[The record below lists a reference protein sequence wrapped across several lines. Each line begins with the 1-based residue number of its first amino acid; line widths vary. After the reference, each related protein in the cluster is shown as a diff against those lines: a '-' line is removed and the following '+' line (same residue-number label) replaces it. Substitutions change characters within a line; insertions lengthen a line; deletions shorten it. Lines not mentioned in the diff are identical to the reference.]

1 MSRPDC
7 ISNRNV
13 KIIATYLYH
22 KTGTISGLFEGL
34 QYPSSLFRT
43 PEEFFLNEEE
53 WTALSNFYTILKR
66 ARERVRES
74 NFFFNCGFS
83 AANLSSWGKLGYF
96 TKLFSSPTD
105 GFKRLGFFNRQFND
119 TKEIRVAIHP
129 YYDKSEGL
137 MRTVILIQYH
147 EDMDPNEDMM
157 GDLYTRGILSSI
169 PTLWNLPP
177 ANIKCIMA
185 PYDPKRILESLKPE
199 KELLLRWKGKEL
211 YLREGQ
217 EEKKLGELVRLLPE
231 EDHEG
236 LFLGRHRPLSLE
248 EEIKGESPCA
258 LLMSLDLILD
268 ELTIENNT
276 ILMAPY
282 FVLDITYERMSVG
295 SRLRCL
301 IPSKGRQEATQMA
314 LMQTIEE
321 LRSSVQEKSIA
332 YAQLEK
338 VNNEL
343 RRIKE
348 TQEKLIE
355 ERTAELERA
364 RAELTAMNEK
374 LQREVELKSEELK
387 KVEFLKRYLS
397 PSVMNYLLGKGQM
410 EIPFKRKFVTIM
422 FVDIR
427 DFSSLSEI
435 NEPEDTMD
443 ILNKYFDNIIKLI
456 HAYEGTIYKILGD
469 GIIIVFND
477 IIEIED
483 HAYRAV
489 KLAWEI
495 KDLLERLN
503 TELHDNIDVG
513 IGINSGYVS
522 LGTIGSSLFKDYAII
537 GKEMNLTA
545 RIQALARPNEILITK
560 RTLSLL
566 KDTVKVEERGE
577 TLIKGLSKPV
587 RLYRVIGFE

>member
-1 MSRPDC
+1 RPDC

-34 QYPSSLFRT
+34 QYPSYLFRT

-53 WTALSNFYTILKR
+53 WTALSNFYTILRR
-66 ARERVRES
+66 ARERVREP

-105 GFKRLGFFNRQFND
+105 GFKRLGFFNKQFND

-137 MRTVILIQYH
+137 MKTVILIQYH

-185 PYDPKRILESLKPE
+185 PYDPIRILESLKPE

-231 EDHEG
+231 EAYEG

-248 EEIKGESPCA
+248 EQIKGDTPCA
-258 LLMSLDLILD
+258 LLMSLDLTLD
-268 ELTIENNT
+268 ELTVENNT

-321 LRSSVQEKSIA
+321 LRRSVQEKSIA
-332 YAQLEK
+332 YAQLEN

-348 TQEKLIE
+348 TQERLIE

-364 RAELTAMNEK
+364 RGELTVMNEK

-387 KVEFLKRYLS
+387 RIEFLKRYLS
-397 PSVMNYLLGKGQM
+397 PSVMNYLLGKGQT
-410 EIPFKRKFVTIM
+410 EIPFRRKFVTIM

-427 DFSSLSEI
+427 DFSTFSEI

-495 KDLLERLN
+495 KNLLNRLN
-503 TELHDNIDVG
+503 RELHDNIDVG

-545 RIQALARPNEILITK
+545 RIQGLAGPNEILITK

-566 KDTVKVEERGE
+566 KTSVKVEERGE
-577 TLIKGLSKPV
+577 TLLKGFSKPV